1 MIGAAALRG
10 APLSPRQVLQ
20 TRSLAPRMAWASAVL
35 PTARAAGTS
44 GMCPAGFAAFSA
56 ALAGMASAA
65 RTTRTPKTV
74 GKRLLIMF
82 APRLFEGTRSPDAT
96 YASYHV
102 KHAAVRLVA
111 QDATISLVLSGRRKF
126 ETVWRAARWRRNGNS
141 CRAQSLYCAASD

>member
-10 APLSPRQVLQ
+10 APLSPWQVLQ
-20 TRSLAPRMAWASAVL
+20 TRSLAPRMAWASAAL
-35 PTARAAGTS
+35 PTVATAGTS

-56 ALAGMASAA
+56 ALASAA

-102 KHAAVRLVA
+102 KHAAVR
-111 QDATISLVLSGRRKF
+111 
-126 ETVWRAARWRRNGNS
+126 
-141 CRAQSLYCAASD
+141 